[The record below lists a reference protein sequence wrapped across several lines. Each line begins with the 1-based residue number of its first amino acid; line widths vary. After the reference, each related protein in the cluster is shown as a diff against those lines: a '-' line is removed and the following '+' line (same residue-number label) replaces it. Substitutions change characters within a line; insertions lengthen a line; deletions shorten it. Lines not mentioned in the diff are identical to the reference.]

1 MTETDPLGAS
11 LTPAETNYFET
22 SGATEIPSDE
32 VAGAAAGDADQDG
45 HERSDGG
52 QQNDGGAPRPEKMV
66 ALAALHEERSR
77 RKEIDRQNRDLQQQM
92 AEMRGK
98 FAVIDRLTAPPQMPE
113 PTLESDIFGVV
124 KNTTATVDDIK
135 RRLDAADR
143 ERHDTA
149 MRDGLVRAYQM
160 DAAQFE
166 AATPDFRAAYDHL
179 LASRAQELVSLGYD
193 SPQAVH
199 QALLADE
206 FAVAQMALASRRSP
220 AEAIYN
226 LARQRGYVK
235 GAGGGGRDRLDTIS
249 RGQQASK
256 SFASTGGGSGG
267 AEMTAE
273 ALLKMPMDE
282 FEAWCTKN
290 PQRAKR
296 IMGG

>member
-1 MTETDPLGAS
+1 MTDIDPIGAS
-11 LTPAETNYFET
+11 LTPAEANYFET
-22 SGATEIPSDE
+22 GGATEIPADE
-32 VAGAAAGDADQDG
+32 TAGAAHGDADQDG
-45 HERSDGG
+45 QARSDDGQHNGG
-52 QQNDGGAPRPEKMV
+52 DAPKPEKMV

-77 RKEIDRQNRDLQQQM
+77 RKEIDRQNRELQQQV

-98 FAVIDRLTAPPQMPE
+98 FAVIDRLTTPPPAPR
-113 PTLESDIFGVV
+113 PTVESDIFGVV
-124 KNTTATVDDIK
+124 KTTTATVDDIK
-135 RRLDAADR
+135 RRLDTADR
-143 ERHDTA
+143 ERHETA
-149 MRDGLVRAYQM
+149 IRDDFVRAYQV

-166 AATPDFRAAYDHL
+166 AATPDFKAAYDHL
-179 LASRAQELVSLGYD
+179 LASRAQELVALGYD

-220 AEAIYN
+220 AEVIYN

-235 GAGGGGRDRLDTIS
+235 GAGGRDRLDTIS
-249 RGQQASK
+249 RGQQANK
-256 SFASTGGGSGG
+256 SFAATGGGSGG

-282 FEAWCTKN
+282 FEAWCSKN

>member
-1 MTETDPLGAS
+1 MTDTETGTDPLSAS
-11 LTPAETNYFET
+11 LTPAETSYFET
-22 SGATEIPSDE
+22 GGATEIPQADD
-32 VAGAAAGDADQDG
+32 AGAADAGARPD
-45 HERSDGG
+45 DGG
-52 QQNDGGAPRPEKMV
+52 DDRGGAPESEKTV
-66 ALAALHEERSR
+66 ALAALHEERRWR
-77 RKEIDRQNRDLQQQM
+77 RETDRQNRELQQQV

-98 FAVIDRLTAPPQMPE
+98 FAVIDRLTAPQPAPE
-113 PTLESDIFGVV
+113 PTLETDIFGVV

-143 ERHDTA
+143 QQRETA
-149 MRDGLVRAYQM
+149 MRDDLVRAYQI

-166 AATPDFRAAYDHL
+166 AATPDFKAAYEHL
-179 LASRAQELVSLGYD
+179 LASRAQELIALGYD
-193 SPQAVH
+193 TPQAVH

-206 FAVAQMALASRRSP
+206 FSVAQMALASRRSP
-220 AEAIYN
+220 AEVIYG

-235 GAGGGGRDRLDTIS
+235 GAGRGRDRLDTIS
-249 RGQQASK
+249 RGQQANK
-256 SFASTGGGSGG
+256 SFAGTGGGGSD
-267 AEMTAE
+267 AEMSAE